1 MKIRRRKY
9 ASGKVAWQVDLGE
22 VEGRRVQRSYPTEE
36 EAKRAVKNAQE
47 AHARH
52 GALASSMT
60 GREMAEIVLARERLL
75 VTGATIGQAVDF
87 YLAHARTMTRPMLL
101 ADLVETFRD
110 AKDKAGCSERYYRQ
124 LGVSLGSLCRHL
136 PAAMAHE
143 VTRDDVESWLRSGSW
158 AGRTRNG
165 YVGDVSAMFSWAL
178 KEGYVRINPAVEI
191 DRQKTA
197 EGEIGTLT
205 LSQCEQLLRAA
216 IAQPD
221 MMGFVVLGMF
231 GGLRPAE
238 IARLDWSAVDLEAG
252 TVIVAGSQ
260 AKTRRRRV
268 VDLCSNAVAWIRA
281 SDVEP
286 SFAKATEAK
295 RGPICGPWWDAR
307 WRLFRHALGYAVGS
321 GEKRVKRAEVK
332 PVHGEWPHNALRHTY
347 ASMHYAHHENEAAL
361 QVQMGHESAQ
371 MLHRHYRAIKTRA
384 EAAKFWALRP

>member
-1 MKIRRRKY
+1 VKIRRRIY
-9 ASGKVAWQVDLGE
+9 ASGKVGWQVDLGE
-22 VEGRRVQRSYPTEE
+22 IEGKRVQRSYPTED
-36 EAKRAVKNAQE
+36 EAKKAVKNAQE
-47 AHARH
+47 AQARH

-87 YLAHARTMTRPMLL
+87 YLAHAKTMTKPMLL

-124 LGVSLGSLCRHL
+124 LGVSLGSLARHL

-143 VTRDDVESWLRSGSW
+143 VKREDVEGWLHSGSW

-165 YVGDVSAMFSWAL
+165 YAGDVSAMFSWAL
-178 KEGYVRINPAVEI
+178 KEGYVRINPVVEI

-216 IAQPD
+216 VAQPD

-238 IARLDWSAVDLEAG
+238 IARLDWSSVDLDAG

-281 SDVEP
+281 GGVEM
-286 SFAKATEAK
+286 SGK
-295 RGPICGPWWDAR
+295 ICGPWWDAR
-307 WRLFRHALGYAVGS
+307 WRLFRHALGYAVGA
-321 GEKRVKRAEVK
+321 GEKRVKRAQVK
-332 PVHGEWPHNALRHTY
+332 PVHGEWPHNALRHTF
-347 ASMHYAHHENEAAL
+347 ASMHYAHHQNEAAL
-361 QVQMGHESAQ
+361 QVQMGHESAA

-384 EAAKFWALRP
+384 EAAKFWELKP

>member
-9 ASGKVAWQVDLGE
+9 ASGKIAWQVDLGE
-22 VEGRRVQRSYPTEE
+22 VEGKRVQRSYKTEVA
-36 EAKRAVKNAQE
+36 AKRAVKNAEE
-47 AHARH
+47 AQARH

-87 YLAHARTMTRPMLL
+87 YLAHAKTMTRPMLL

-110 AKDKAGCSERYYRQ
+110 AKDKAGCSARYYRQ
-124 LGVSLGSLCRHL
+124 LGVSLGSLAKHL

-143 VTRDDVESWLRSGSW
+143 VTRTDVEGWLRSGSW

-165 YVGDVSAMFSWAL
+165 YAGDVSAMFAWAL
-178 KEGYVRINPAVEI
+178 KEGSVRINPAAEI

-197 EGEIGTLT
+197 DGEIGTLT

-216 IAQPD
+216 IAQPE

-238 IARLDWSAVDLEAG
+238 IARLDWSAVDLDAG

-268 VDLCSNAVAWIRA
+268 VDLCANAVAWIKA
-281 SDVEP
+281 SAV
-286 SFAKATEAK
+286 TCN
-295 RGPICGPWWDAR
+295 GPICGKWWDAR
-307 WRLFRHALGYAVGS
+307 WRLFRHALGYAVGT
-321 GEKRVKRAEVK
+321 GEKRVKRAEVL
-332 PVHGEWPHNALRHTY
+332 PVHGLWPQNALRHTF
-347 ASMHYAHHENEAAL
+347 ASMHYAHHQNEAAL
-361 QVQMGHESAQ
+361 QVQMGHESAV

-384 EAAKFWALRP
+384 EAAKFWELKP